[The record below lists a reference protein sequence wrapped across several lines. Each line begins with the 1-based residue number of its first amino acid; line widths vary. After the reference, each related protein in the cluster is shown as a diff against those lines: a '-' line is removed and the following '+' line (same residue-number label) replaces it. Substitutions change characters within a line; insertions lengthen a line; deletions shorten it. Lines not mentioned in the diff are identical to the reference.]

1 MKQKRQ
7 TGLRLIRGGRHGIRL
22 GLLEVMV
29 SPPELP
35 PFTPEATV
43 VEEDTWLVLSAE
55 PAVKPVAESV
65 VRIMTELID
74 ARAVP
79 PGSVLVKKGDPVQV
93 QAVVYDLGEEPLCR
107 PEWVSL
113 ALKGIFAVAEERPW
127 TAMAMPPLGVRFGR
141 LPLSRFVE
149 LLAEAVRDTP
159 LSTLRR
165 IWLTVEEDDCPAA
178 RRELLALAGPGDE
191 EER

>member
-1 MKQKRQ
+1 MKQKGQ
-7 TGLRLIRGGRHGIRL
+7 TGLRLIRGGRQGIRL
-22 GLLEVMV
+22 GQLEVMV
-29 SPPELP
+29 SPPEVP
-35 PFTPEATV
+35 PFTSAATV

-55 PAVKPVAESV
+55 PTVKPVADSV

-74 ARAVP
+74 AKAVP
-79 PGSVLVKKGDPVQV
+79 PGSVLVKRGDPIQI

-107 PEWVSL
+107 PEWVGL
-113 ALKGIFAVAEERPW
+113 ALKGAFAVAEDRRL
-127 TAMAMPPLGVRFGR
+127 ASMALPPLGVRFGR
-141 LPLSRFVE
+141 LPLSRFIE
-149 LLAEAVRDTP
+149 LLAEAVREAP

-178 RRELLALAGPGDE
+178 RRLLCALAGPHDG